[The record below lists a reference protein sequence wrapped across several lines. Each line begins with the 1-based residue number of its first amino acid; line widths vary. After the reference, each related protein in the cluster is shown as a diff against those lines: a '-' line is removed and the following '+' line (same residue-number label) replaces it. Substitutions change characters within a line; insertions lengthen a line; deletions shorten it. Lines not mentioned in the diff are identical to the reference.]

1 MGERVLAARG
11 ATLMWM
17 RVFLIST
24 LMWSANVY
32 AAAQKNDVWRDLG
45 LAAKAVNNQS
55 FSGIYLRQ
63 TKQGLETYQI
73 YRLINKQGLRERR
86 VANDGVDREV
96 LRQNRHLNYFS
107 ESEQGLRLLRLGSL
121 RQFPAQLP
129 SNPKLLDDAYVVTV
143 GAMARVA
150 NRACRW
156 YHISPRNNDRY
167 RQDFCLD
174 SKNFFPLKQVLIRGK
189 NELIEQN
196 TFSQITFGAPDAAL
210 LKIDARLNLLDK
222 GVLPPVASQA
232 QLLKMKQQQ
241 RNSKDPRISGLPPG
255 FVVLMARDLGKTG
268 SHYLLSDALVKVSV
282 FVEQTNDAKPNLEGH
297 EINGGLSM
305 GIVQKDNWRL
315 TAVGD
320 VPSDKLEAYL
330 GQLRVLH

>member
-1 MGERVLAARG
+1 
-11 ATLMWM
+11 MWM
-17 RVFLIST
+17 RVFLLST

-32 AAAQKNDVWRDLG
+32 AASAKGDVWRDLG

-55 FSGIYLRQ
+55 FSGVYLRQ
-63 TKQGLETYQI
+63 TKQGLETYQV
-73 YRLINKQGLRERR
+73 YRVVNKQGLRERR
-86 VANDGVDREV
+86 VANDGIDREM
-96 LRQNRHLNYFS
+96 LRHNRQLQYFS
-107 ESEQGLRLLRLGSL
+107 ESEKGLKLLRLGAL
-121 RQFPAQLP
+121 RQFPAALP
-129 SNPKLLDDAYVVTV
+129 SNPKLLDDAYAVTV
-143 GAMARVA
+143 GEMARVA

-156 YHISPRNNDRY
+156 YRVTPKHNDRY

-174 SKNFFPLKQVLIRGK
+174 SKNYFPLKQVLIRG
-189 NELIEQN
+189 NHEVVEQS
-196 TFSQITFGAPDAAL
+196 TFSQITFGTPDAVL
-210 LKIDARLNLLDK
+210 LKIDPRLNLLDK
-222 GVLPPVASQA
+222 GTLPPTISQA
-232 QLLKMKQQQ
+232 QLQKMKQQQ

-282 FVEQTNDAKPNLEGH
+282 FVEQTQDGKPNLEGH

-320 VPSDKLEAYL
+320 VPSDKLESYL